1 MMSPDENTITDI
13 RHDDSMRRLF
23 VLETKM
29 DKLCAKMDDF
39 SKAFPGN
46 DLEGHCRYHATM
58 IEILAEKRKL
68 RIAIQEKT
76 ISGLV
81 WGLLVFIGFSVWE
94 YVQRRLGAL

>member
-1 MMSPDENTITDI
+1 MSPDENTITDI

-29 DKLCAKMDDF
+29 DELCAKMDDF

-46 DLEGHCRYHATM
+46 DLEGHRRYHTTM
-58 IEILAEKRKL
+58 IEMLEERRRL
-68 RIAIQEKT
+68 RVTIQEKT

-81 WGLLVFIGFSVWE
+81 WGLLVFLAFSAWE
-94 YVQRRLGAL
+94 YVQRRLGVR